1 MGVQNIEIR
10 KDKAKDEVI
19 DKKQQEIDEKHK
31 GNYVNGRLIPVDE
44 SIFVEET
51 LNGLLQ
57 YCKNKMSKNFFK
69 AGKQEQQIIQ
79 PEWQEKSFVNILT

>member
-10 KDKAKDEVI
+10 KYKAKDDVI
-19 DKKQQEIDEKHK
+19 DKQQQEIDEKHK

-51 LNGLLQ
+51 LNGLL
-57 YCKNKMSKNFFK
+57 
-69 AGKQEQQIIQ
+69 
-79 PEWQEKSFVNILT
+79 

>member
-1 MGVQNIEIR
+1 
-10 KDKAKDEVI
+10 
-19 DKKQQEIDEKHK
+19 
-31 GNYVNGRLIPVDE
+31 
-44 SIFVEET
+44 VEET

-79 PEWQEKSFVNILT
+79 PEWQEKSFVNILTQH